1 LEFEFQYG
9 EFQETIR
16 PKMAE
21 KDLENIEK
29 AGLSGGESRLA
40 VTKIIHFLAESK

>member
-1 LEFEFQYG
+1 
-9 EFQETIR
+9 
-16 PKMAE
+16 MAE

-40 VTKIIHFLAESK
+40 VTKIILFLPECK

>member
-1 LEFEFQYG
+1 
-9 EFQETIR
+9 
-16 PKMAE
+16 MAE

-40 VTKIIHFLAESK
+40 ITKIIHFRSKSKKC

>member
-1 LEFEFQYG
+1 
-9 EFQETIR
+9 
-16 PKMAE
+16 MAE

-40 VTKIIHFLAESK
+40 VTKIIHFPPKSK